1 MLVCGWGLR
10 FHDEEVIRASEFSKS
25 TLNMSQTRHS
35 AQTVTHIQGNFF
47 ALEFPHVGVSTEVDL
62 VVLFRSVKAVMIH

>member
-1 MLVCGWGLR
+1 
-10 FHDEEVIRASEFSKS
+10 
-25 TLNMSQTRHS
+25 MSQTRHS
-35 AQTVTHIQGNFF
+35 AQTVTHIQGIFF